1 MQNLPYTLHDTSNHK
16 QDIVNSTH
24 DTAQQDSM
32 NIKTSKSAKNI
43 LKGKWFNTTEGGNL
57 VATTEWLEVGKNEVL
72 SESGKRRNKILLES
86 FKNSH
91 FLVKIG
97 RKGGRSDKQAVGGQP
112 EQLECSDD
120 EVLDKERT
128 ATAHGCK
135 PVIMEDGHF
144 ESKGAGG
151 VAREATSCCS
161 LENGD
166 VVVGL
171 SPRGCH
177 DLPCCCLVHPIS

>member
-1 MQNLPYTLHDTSNHK
+1 MQNLPHTLHDTSNHK
-16 QDIVNSTH
+16 QDIVNSSY
-24 DTAQQDSM
+24 DIAQQDSK
-32 NIKTSKSAKNI
+32 NIETSKSAKNI

-57 VATTEWLEVGKNEVL
+57 VATTEWLEVGKNELL

-97 RKGGRSDKQAVGGQP
+97 RTVGRSDKQAVGGQP

-120 EVLDKERT
+120 EVSDKEKT

-135 PVIMEDGHF
+135 AVIMEDGHF

-151 VAREATSCCS
+151 VAREAISCCS

-177 DLPCCCLVHPIS
+177 DLPRCCLVNPIS